1 MSSQEP
7 LIALLTEI
15 RDLQREHLELY
26 RKQSEQAE
34 ARLQQ
39 SLAKQEQA
47 LARQGHALDMLER
60 LRKRVPLVIGCIAAI
75 VIALVVLRL
84 LPH

>member
-15 RDLQREHLELY
+15 RDLQREQLELY
-26 RKQSEQAE
+26 RKQSEQAG
-34 ARLQQ
+34 AHLQQ
-39 SLAKQEQA
+39 SLTRQTQA
-47 LARQGHALDMLER
+47 LDAIER
-60 LRKRVPLVIGCIAAI
+60 LRKRLPLVIVCVAAI

-84 LPH
+84 LPN